1 MISKVCVMIKVH
13 INMCPV
19 WNGYGVRPFET
30 EQKGR
35 IIENVWNKI
44 TKFYLI
50 NFMSE
55 FNVMK

>member
-1 MISKVCVMIKVH
+1 MIKVH